1 MSKKILFSSI
11 STVIILIVIGI
22 LSCAP
27 VAKEKAVR
35 SVQKEEEVIVAGT
48 PEEVEKAL
56 QEREAEEAPEK
67 IKIGVIQ
74 ITLEHEYQVML
85 NKGFI
90 DKAEEM
96 GAEVIL
102 CVHEMNPENCV
113 TCGEDLIAAG
123 VKAIICAPGDP
134 ASWQAVLAMCR
145 DAGIP
150 LLNDGSP
157 QPLEEGVVPFI
168 GTDSRGGG
176 NFAGEFAGNWINEN
190 LGGSAKVLGLTLPT
204 FTDCVARNE
213 GFNEALY
220 ATATGEITLI
230 EENGH
235 GLREKGLEVGENV
248 LQAHPDLDV
257 IFGCNDDS
265 ALGAMS
271 AAQAAG
277 KDPEKFLVI
286 GFDGT
291 LGAFEEIKKG
301 GMMRCDIVQQ
311 PYLYAQMHMERA
323 IKIARGEATIE
334 EYQEIGALY
343 IQTPVVI
350 MENVDEWIEKV
361 SAIMPK

>member
-1 MSKKILFSSI
+1 MKRKLYFP
-11 STVIILIVIGI
+11 L
-22 LSCAP
+22 
-27 VAKEKAVR
+27 
-35 SVQKEEEVIVAGT
+35 VIVLSLLLIIAFSQISCKT
-48 PEEVEKAL
+48 AEVTKETKA
-56 QEREAEEAPEK
+56 EVTSATTAAETKASETTAAEEKGPEK
-67 IKIGVIQ
+67 VKIGVIQ

-85 NKGFI
+85 NKGFN
-90 DKAEEM
+90 DKAAEM
-96 GAEVIL
+96 GAEVVL
-102 CVHEMNPENCV
+102 YVHEMNPEKCV
-113 TCGEDLIAAG
+113 KGAEDLIAAG
-123 VKAIICAPGDP
+123 VQAIICAPGDP
-134 ASWQAVLAMCR
+134 ASWQAVLKMCR
-145 DAGIP
+145 EAGIP

-157 QPLEEGVVPFI
+157 QPVEEGVVPFI

-176 NFAGEFAGNWINEN
+176 RFAGEFAGKWINEN

-213 GFNEALY
+213 GFNDALFK
-220 ATATGEITLI
+220 TVTGKVTLI

-277 KDPEKFLVI
+277 KDPAKFLVV

-323 IKIARGEATIE
+323 VKLARGEATIE
-334 EYQEIGALY
+334 EYQAIGPLY
-343 IQTPVVI
+343 IQTPVVTI
-350 MENVDEWIEKV
+350 ENVDEWIAKV
-361 SAIMPK
+361 SAIMPKK

>member
-1 MSKKILFSSI
+1 MYEKRWFKISL
-11 STVIILIVIGI
+11 IILSLLFISGI
-22 LSCAP
+22 AFAGG
-27 VAKEKAVR
+27 AKEA
-35 SVQKEEEVIVAGT
+35 
-48 PEEVEKAL
+48 EKV
-56 QEREAEEAPEK
+56 
-67 IKIGVIQ
+67 KIGVIQ

-85 NKGFI
+85 NRGFN

-96 GAEVIL
+96 DAEVVL
-102 CVHEMNPENCV
+102 CVHEMNPEKCV
-113 TCGEDLIAAG
+113 KCGEDLVAAG
-123 VKAIICAPGDP
+123 VKVIICAPGDP
-134 ASWQAVLAMCR
+134 ASWQAVLKMCR
-145 DAGIP
+145 KASIP
-150 LLNDGSP
+150 LICDGSP
-157 QPLEEGVVPFI
+157 QPVEEGVVPFI

-176 NFAGEFAGNWINEN
+176 RFAGEFAGKWINEN

-213 GFNEALY
+213 GFNEALFE
-220 ATATGEITLI
+220 TATGKITLI

-235 GLREKGLEVGENV
+235 GLRAKGLEVGENV

-265 ALGAMS
+265 GLGAMS

-291 LGAFEEIKKG
+291 LGAFNEIKKG
-301 GMMRCDIVQQ
+301 GMMRLDIVQQ

-323 IKIARGEATIE
+323 IRLARGEATIE
-334 EYQEIGALY
+334 HYQDIGPLY
-343 IQTPVVI
+343 IQTPVVSI
-350 MENVDEWIEKV
+350 KNVDEWIKKV